1 MTHYACVY
9 RVVVHYA
16 SPVLYRSPA
25 VVMTHHCAFVYR
37 VMVFTAPVLNP
48 APAMVMSCCASVYRV
63 VVQSSVAP
71 VLNPA
76 PAMEMTC
83 CACVCY
89 SQHGSS
95 GRGSG

>member
-1 MTHYACVY
+1 M
-9 RVVVHYA
+9 HYA
-16 SPVLYRSPA
+16 SPVLYPSPA